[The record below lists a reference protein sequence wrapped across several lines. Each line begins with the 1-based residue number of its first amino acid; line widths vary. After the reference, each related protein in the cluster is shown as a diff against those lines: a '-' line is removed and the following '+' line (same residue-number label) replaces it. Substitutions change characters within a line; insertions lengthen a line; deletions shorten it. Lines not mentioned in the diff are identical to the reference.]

1 MWKTTRLHS
10 TQKSSE
16 QPQTRNIDIIKKDP
30 TPRENHH
37 PTPQGRGVGSVVL
50 ALVRGSVW
58 PGSAVPFGSC
68 GPMLSTYLC
77 RSHLS

>member
-37 PTPQGRGVGSVVL
+37 PTPQGGGRGTILTGEGGNEVQMQPSDGISI
-50 ALVRGSVW
+50 
-58 PGSAVPFGSC
+58 F
-68 GPMLSTYLC
+68 
-77 RSHLS
+77 H

>member
-16 QPQTRNIDIIKKDP
+16 QPQTRNIDIVKKDP

-37 PTPQGRGVGSVVL
+37 PTPQGRGRETILTGDWGG
-50 ALVRGSVW
+50 R
-58 PGSAVPFGSC
+58 
-68 GPMLSTYLC
+68 
-77 RSHLS
+77 